1 MSVWDRRRSG
11 RRHLPGKLPG
21 RSSGHENLP
30 RRHRNLPWSETWS
43 RASSRHRRRPLAV
56 VFGDSGISYGH
67 FLANLPGKLSENIS
81 GHLPGNLPR
90 STAGNIAGN
99 ISRNI
104 VWSVARSEAVAL
116 TCQEDLGRDGRL
128 AWEVDLRLVLFLAVT
143 LVKRSLGLK
152 ALLCEALGHAGASG
166 IVRGALEALGAINV
180 TFLMLIVVFM
190 LLIVLIMVIVVLML
204 LLLMLLLLMLMLL
217 RLLLLMLVLGMLL
230 MLLMLLLL
238 TVLLL
243 LLLIVLVLLMLL
255 LLLLLLLLLFLLLL
269 LLLILRRGRQVRDVA
284 PVHVHSARHL
294 LVLIRLPGKLRRQL
308 RPPYTLARVLPRSL
322 PRQVYLLRGRQI
334 TILPLILLQRN
345 DILSTFHLNSIFS
358 TSLHVYVHR

>member
-1 MSVWDRRRSG
+1 M
-11 RRHLPGKLPG
+11 
-21 RSSGHENLP
+21 
-30 RRHRNLPWSETWS
+30 
-43 RASSRHRRRPLAV
+43 
-56 VFGDSGISYGH
+56 
-67 FLANLPGKLSENIS
+67 
-81 GHLPGNLPR
+81 
-90 STAGNIAGN
+90 
-99 ISRNI
+99 
-104 VWSVARSEAVAL
+104 AL

-128 AWEVDLRLVLFLAVT
+128 AWEVDLRLVLSLAVT
-143 LVKRSLGLK
+143 LVKRRLGLK

-166 IVRGALEALGAINV
+166 IGRGALEALGAINV
-180 TFLMLIVVFM
+180 AFLMLIVVFM

-255 LLLLLLLLLFLLLL
+255 LLLLILLLLLLILLLLLLLLLFLLLL

-294 LVLIRLPGKLRRQL
+294 LVLIRFPRKLRRQL